1 MVHIIPHRQREVS
14 IPAEFY
20 PALDMVDVLK
30 KFFLCILGLNPTA
43 SASQWNDT
51 LLITSIILPISSSDK
66 VCTSLPFNTQL
77 FAKLTAHPIMVFYET
92 SAAQP
97 SFLFLGT
104 YVRSKSLALSVG
116 NKLYCAF
123 FFTHYRRSSFFCIL
137 GLHHSF
143 LGFLNLPSIVFL
155 SPVFDIFTA
164 LSTSRLFSK

>member
-1 MVHIIPHRQREVS
+1 MVHIIPHRQRGVS

-77 FAKLTAHPIMVFYET
+77 FAKLTAHPIIVFYET
-92 SAAQP
+92 FAAATPTSCCSAVVP
-97 SFLFLGT
+97 VFG
-104 YVRSKSLALSVG
+104 YI
-116 NKLYCAF
+116 CAF
-123 FFTHYRRSSFFCIL
+123 KVARFVGWQQTLLCIFLHSLQTLFFLLHSRFTKATSLLF
-137 GLHHSF
+137 GLS
-143 LGFLNLPSIVFL
+143 
-155 SPVFDIFTA
+155 
-164 LSTSRLFSK
+164 